1 MTTKITPVGALAI
14 AGILKNQGLSTPAN
28 LTVANTVYSTTQLS
42 GASQT
47 RLTSANTAVLAA
59 LTANVP
65 AFLTGIAPVSWRAN
79 IPQGVKFNVNNVI
92 DTIRTTADDILGNNR
107 ARFTEI
113 ISLASEYAKTSY
125 DLSGSILGIKRQED
139 VGLNYSSIYGQVT
152 GGVAEQ
158 FASNLIGTSAWQVF
172 TSNLSNLGTLFNA
185 RDLPDC
191 FLARNLL
198 NNLGTQGQLQSIT
211 AAFTAANIT
220 DTTGLT
226 NKQITTVLDKVLT
239 TEDIHE
245 ILDACE
251 AELLSNVANTR
262 FSDLL
267 DLHNYIDTAGHVVVD
282 TGANLAA
289 KLYNLAGVNSPNSTF
304 EQWGE
309 TLSQIS
315 VQGNLSLITDA
326 YANPATFSNAVSIG
340 IGNFGSGSSVF
351 GTPTL
356 IDIIGPTA
364 DLIAADTKYS
374 TIITEINNLQANIL
388 ANALGQT
395 LLTAITSGSDA
406 NIIAAGTAVATATGN
421 LGIAVASG
429 NKLFKRMF
437 DHIAVVKSNLI
448 ACEITDTSGN
458 VLSDILGSATTVRGF
473 VTNNYEYYAADQD
486 IGLGFGS
493 VMTAMTTHDLYG
505 QSILASQSESRNI
518 EILKGAGIT
527 SESDAAIDAV
537 QYGKTLS
544 QASANVSVA
553 ANLSTEANL
562 SFTIT
567 NTANVAYGEVFD
579 LPIVIGARYE
589 PTTDIYLPDNRLV
602 FTHLATPDF
611 VTVEFDIADTE
622 SRNFWFKVSG
632 DLTVNNFTA
641 NVVQTT
647 GYYTSKT
654 YRLAL
659 RTTTNLPPTINSIIS
674 FRIELYLTPNAD
686 SRPIWNSADIRI
698 IPYGLVGTVET
709 GE

>member
-14 AGILKNQGLSTPAN
+14 AGILKNQGLATPAN
-28 LTVANTVYSTTQLS
+28 LALANTTFSTTQLS

-47 RLTSANTAVLAA
+47 RLATANAAVVTA

-65 AFLTGIAPVSWRAN
+65 AFLTGIVPVSWRAA
-79 IPQGVKFNVNNVI
+79 IPGAVKFNVNNVV
-92 DTIRTTADDILGNNR
+92 DTVRTTAADILGNNC
-107 ARFTEI
+107 AKFTEI
-113 ISLASEYAKTSY
+113 ISLASEFAKTSY

-139 VGLNYSSIYGQVT
+139 IGLNYSSINGQVT

-158 FASNLIGTSAWQVF
+158 FNSNLIGTTAWQVF
-172 TSNLSNLGTLFNA
+172 TSNLSNLGTLFDA
-185 RDLPDC
+185 SDLPDC
-191 FLARNLL
+191 FLPRNLL
-198 NNLGTQGQLQSIT
+198 ENLGVQGQLQSIT

-220 DTTGLT
+220 DTSGLT
-226 NKQITTVLDKVLT
+226 DKQITTVLDQTLT
-239 TEDIHE
+239 TEDIHQ

-251 AELLSNVANTR
+251 AELLSNVTNTR

-267 DLHNYIDTAGHVVVD
+267 NLHNYIDTAGHVVVD
-282 TGANLAA
+282 TGANLAL
-289 KLYNLAGVNSPNSTF
+289 KLYNIAGVNSQNSTF

-315 VQGNLSLITDA
+315 VQGNLSLITAA
-326 YANPATFSNAVSIG
+326 YNNPATFANAVSISV
-340 IGNFGSGSSVF
+340 GNFGSGSTVF

-364 DLIAADTKYS
+364 DLISADTKYS
-374 TIITEINNLQANIL
+374 TIITEINSLQANIL

-395 LLTAITSGSDA
+395 LLTAITSGSNAD
-406 NIIAAGTAVATATGN
+406 IITAGTAVATA
-421 LGIAVASG
+421 SG
-429 NKLFKRMF
+429 NVGLAVTLGNQLFKRVF
-437 DHIAVVKSNLI
+437 DHVALVKSNLI
-448 ACEITDTSGN
+448 ACEITDANGN
-458 VLSDILGSATTVRGF
+458 ILSDISGTATSVRGF
-473 VTNNYEYYAADQD
+473 ITNNYEYYTADQN
-486 IGLGFGS
+486 IGLGFGA
-493 VMTAMTTHDLYG
+493 VMTAMTTNELYG
-505 QSILASQSESRNI
+505 QSILASQAESRNL
-518 EILKGAGIT
+518 EILRGASIT
-527 SESDAAIDAV
+527 TESDAAIDAV
-537 QYGKTLS
+537 EYGKTLG
-544 QASANVSVA
+544 QVSANVSTA
-553 ANLSTEANL
+553 ANLTTEANL

-589 PTTDIYLPDNRLV
+589 PTTDIYLPDNRLL

-611 VTVEFDIADTE
+611 ITVEFDIADTE
-622 SRNFWFKVSG
+622 TRNFWFRVSG
-632 DLTVNNFTA
+632 DLTVNNFAA

-654 YRLAL
+654 FRLAL

-698 IPYGLVGTVET
+698 IPYGLSGSVET